1 MRAWKV
7 EVQIKPWEE
16 GGYLAEVPA
25 LQGCWVV
32 ASTAEEALR
41 DIHEVIELSI
51 ASRIKHG
58 EPLPSGVEELLQTQ
72 GTPLVVTTAVA
83 LP

>member
-7 EVQIKPWEE
+7 EVEIRPWEE
-16 GGYLAEVPA
+16 GGYLAEMPT

-32 ASTAEEALR
+32 APSVEEALR

-58 EPLPSGVEELLQTQ
+58 EAILL
-72 GTPLVVTTAVA
+72 GISREDIAGR
-83 LP
+83 